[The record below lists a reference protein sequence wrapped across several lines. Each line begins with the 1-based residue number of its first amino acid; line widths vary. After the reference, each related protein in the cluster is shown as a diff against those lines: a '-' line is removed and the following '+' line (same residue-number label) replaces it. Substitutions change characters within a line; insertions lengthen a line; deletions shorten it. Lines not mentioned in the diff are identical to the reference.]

1 MCQVMLLT
9 EFFAKTEFSK
19 QTELRRSLLLAFYNL
34 RINDV
39 MSFTTQQLCD
49 WLEKNGYPKPNAG
62 RLKINIKKSR
72 MFVSGGKNEYF
83 KIHPSTIE
91 ALDTEFPD
99 LATKTEDVI
108 SHDSVLPE
116 SLLQKE
122 RAFIRALIKQIN
134 SSFENNI
141 FDGCAVLMR
150 RLLEIMLI
158 LAYQEAKLE
167 AEIQDGAGNFKML
180 NDIIDDAKT
189 NKKLGLSRNTRE
201 HLETYRKLGNF
212 SAHKIYYNANRKAI
226 ESTILDYKA
235 VVEELLYKSGLRT

>member
-1 MCQVMLLT
+1 MLLA
-9 EFFAKTEFSK
+9 EFFIKAEFSK

-34 RINDV
+34 RVSEI
-39 MSFTTQQLCD
+39 STFTTQQVCD
-49 WLEKNGYPKPNAG
+49 WLEKNGYPRPNAG
-62 RLKINIKKSR
+62 RLKSNLKKSR
-72 MFVSGGKNEYF
+72 MFVSGGKNDYF

-108 SHDSVLPE
+108 SYDSVVPE
-116 SLLQKE
+116 SLLQKD
-122 RAFIRALIKQIN
+122 RAFVRSLIKQIN

-150 RLLEIMLI
+150 RLLEILLI

-167 AEIQDGAGNFKML
+167 TEIQDGDGNFRLL
-180 NDIIDDAKT
+180 NNIIDDAKT

-226 ESTILDYKA
+226 ESTILDFKA
-235 VVEELLYKSGLRT
+235 VIEELLYKSGLRT